1 MHLRGAL
8 VRARLAYASVRKRK
22 SVMNDDKDTNVS
34 AEASATADATTNGA
48 SAATATAD
56 ADLGAQLAAANAK
69 AEENYKKFLY
79 AMADFEN
86 YKKRMERQLGE
97 IAQSGRKSLIV
108 KFLPVIDNLERALA
122 FGTENE
128 GLKGGLQATLRG
140 FETVL
145 AGEGVKSVSIKGLP
159 FDPRLAEAI
168 GTQPAPDGVAD
179 DTVLEEA
186 TKAYVHGDDV
196 LRVAH
201 VIVAKAE

>member
-1 MHLRGAL
+1 
-8 VRARLAYASVRKRK
+8 
-22 SVMNDDKDTNVS
+22 MNDDKETNAS
-34 AEASATADATTNGA
+34 AEASATADATNHGSA
-48 SAATATAD
+48 AATATIESD
-56 ADLGAQLAAANAK
+56 MGAQLASANAK
-69 AEENYKKFLY
+69 AEDNYKKFLY

-97 IAQSGRKSLIV
+97 ISQAGRKSLLA

-122 FGTENE
+122 YGTENE

-140 FETVL
+140 FENVL
-145 AGEGVKSVSIKGLP
+145 SGEGVKSVSLKGLP

-168 GTQPAPDGVAD
+168 GTQPPPPGVAD

-186 TKAYVHGDDV
+186 TKAYVYGDDV

-201 VIVAKAE
+201 VIVAKSP